1 MSPNTL
7 ASQKSWRHILVCL
20 EGASGDAAFM
30 AKVLGEI
37 ARAGSINSL
46 HPTRHSCRHQK
57 IVLTDTSSASKI
69 SVQSALLKAPFQ
81 LYGVL
86 KDSADPAQQA
96 AWRKFLA
103 PE

>member
-1 MSPNTL
+1 
-7 ASQKSWRHILVCL
+7 
-20 EGASGDAAFM
+20 M